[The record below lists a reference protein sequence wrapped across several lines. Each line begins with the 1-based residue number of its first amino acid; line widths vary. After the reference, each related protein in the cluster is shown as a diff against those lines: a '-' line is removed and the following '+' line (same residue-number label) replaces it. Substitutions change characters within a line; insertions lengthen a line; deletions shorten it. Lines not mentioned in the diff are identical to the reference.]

1 MILNS
6 IKWRLQLWYALILV
20 AVLVGFG
27 LTAYQLERNRIFRQ
41 VDDEIHRRINGLAQ
55 QLRRPPRDPLP
66 GRLPGDD
73 RRPPGQFP
81 GDDPPDRNGPPDRR
95 GPPLRLELP
104 PQVAAL
110 FGTNDPN
117 QFYFLINGPDGRE
130 IARSTNAPDQLPILP
145 LERINQINV
154 MPDLP
159 NNSQRPKY
167 DGEPHPENPAGLQ
180 IIPNDQP
187 VPQMRGSYREISTY
201 LPSRELILVGRNIEP
216 ELEDLHLTALKLTGF
231 GGVILF
237 IGLAGG
243 WWFVGRALRP
253 IAEIS
258 STATKISGGDLAQRI
273 NTAEAESELGQLAAV
288 LNSTFARLETAFA
301 QQKQFASDAAHELR
315 TPVSV
320 ILTQTQTALA
330 RERDAAGYKQ
340 TVEACQRAAQ
350 RMRKLIESL
359 LELTRFDAG
368 QEILQ
373 RLNFDLAQTVTESVE
388 MVQSLAAERR
398 VKIIPDL
405 PPLNLT
411 GDPERLAQVVTN
423 LLTNAIQYNRPD
435 GEVCVKLHAQ
445 GGLAVLEISDTGR
458 GIAPADLPHVFERFY
473 RADKSRTGGGNAGL
487 GLSICQAI
495 VEAHGG
501 TIEISSAENAG
512 TKLVIRLPDAK
523 L

>member
-6 IKWRLQLWYALILV
+6 IKWRLQLWYGLILV

-27 LTAYQLERNRIFRQ
+27 VTAYQLERNRVFRQ
-41 VDDEIHRRINGLAQ
+41 VDDEIHLRINELAHA
-55 QLRRPPRDPLP
+55 LRRPPRGPLP
-66 GRLPGDD
+66 NRLPGDD
-73 RRPPGQFP
+73 RLPLEQIP
-81 GDDPPDRNGPPDRR
+81 GDGPPERNGPQDRH

-110 FGTNDPN
+110 FGTNDRHN
-117 QFYFLINGPDGRE
+117 SFFRIRVVTDRGDNE
-130 IARSTNAPDQLPILP
+130 IARSDNYRHSTPYTTEFDPFFVRQNHIEEPFGKQGKSSASINF
-145 LERINQINV
+145 LEDRIATEV
-154 MPDLP
+154 
-159 NNSQRPKY
+159 
-167 DGEPHPENPAGLQ
+167 
-180 IIPNDQP
+180 
-187 VPQMRGSYREISTY
+187 
-201 LPSRELILVGRNIEP
+201 LPSEEWIEVGCSIAP
-216 ELEDLHLTALKLTGF
+216 ELHELHLTALKLTGF

-253 IAEIS
+253 ISEIS
-258 STATKISGGDLAQRI
+258 STATKISGGDLSQRI

-359 LELTRFDAG
+359 LELTRFDSG
-368 QEILQ
+368 QEVLQ
-373 RLNFDLAQTVTESVE
+373 RLNFNLSQTVTEAVE
-388 MVQSLAAERR
+388 MVQSLADERR
-398 VKIIPDL
+398 VKIISDL
-405 PPLNLT
+405 QALDLT
-411 GDPERLAQVVTN
+411 GDPERLTQVVTN

-435 GEVCVKLHAQ
+435 GEVYVKLEAQ
-445 GGLAVLEISDTGR
+445 GGLAVLEISDTGS
-458 GIAPADLPHVFERFY
+458 GIAPEDLPHVFERFY

-487 GLSICQAI
+487 GLSICKAV

-501 TIEISSAENAG
+501 TIEISSAKNAG
-512 TKLVIRLPDAK
+512 TKLVVRLPTN
-523 L
+523 LSP